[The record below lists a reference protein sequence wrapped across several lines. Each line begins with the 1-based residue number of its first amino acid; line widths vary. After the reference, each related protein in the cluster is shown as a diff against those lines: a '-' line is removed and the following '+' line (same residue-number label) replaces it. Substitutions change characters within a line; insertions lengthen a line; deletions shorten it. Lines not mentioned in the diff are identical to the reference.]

1 MAAKTS
7 HREPTGVLQWL
18 YERGEQTAGQVLED
32 LFRNRSV
39 TSGVA
44 KTIRRA
50 AQTKGQI
57 DRNMQT
63 LLSLL
68 NVPSRADYHKLL
80 TKIEAL
86 QGSILNLNM
95 KLDRLLAASAAKPK
109 PPVKRVQRPRSEVQS
124 PKSSVQS
131 STSNV
136 QLPSGVEGQDA

>member
-7 HREPTGVLQWL
+7 RREPTGVLQWL
-18 YERGEQTAGQVLED
+18 FDRGEQTAGQVLEEV
-32 LFRNRSV
+32 FRNRSV
-39 TSGVA
+39 TDGVT

-95 KLDRLLAASAAKPK
+95 KLDRLLAASAPKPK
-109 PPVKRVQRPRSEVQS
+109 ARPKLVQKPAHSPSKPQTPVSAADTAESEAH
-124 PKSSVQS
+124 
-131 STSNV
+131 
-136 QLPSGVEGQDA
+136 GQDI

>member
-1 MAAKTS
+1 MPAKTS
-7 HREPTGVLQWL
+7 HREPVGVLQWL
-18 YERGEQTAGQVLED
+18 IERGEQTAGQVLEE
-32 LFRNRSV
+32 LFRNRTV
-39 TSGVA
+39 TDGVS

-68 NVPSRADYHKLL
+68 NLPSRADYHKLL

-95 KLDRLLAASAAKPK
+95 KLDRLLAASATKPK
-109 PPVKRVQRPRSEVQS
+109 PRQKVQRSTSEIQRVIS
-124 PKSSVQS
+124 DAEGPSSV
-131 STSNV
+131 
-136 QLPSGVEGQDA
+136 

>member
-1 MAAKTS
+1 MSSKPS

-18 YERGEQTAGQVLED
+18 VERGEETAGQVFEE
-32 LFRNRSV
+32 LFRNRAV
-39 TSGVA
+39 ADGVA
-44 KTIRRA
+44 KTFRRA

-68 NVPSRADYHKLL
+68 NLPSRADYHKLL

-95 KLDRLLAASAAKPK
+95 KLDRLLAAAPKPK
-109 PPVKRVQRPRSEVQS
+109 APRAKKIQHPESVAQS
-124 PKSSVQS
+124 QE
-131 STSNV
+131 T
-136 QLPSGVEGQDA
+136 

>member
-1 MAAKTS
+1 MSGKTS

-18 YERGEQTAGQVLED
+18 FERGEETAGQVFEE

-39 TSGVA
+39 TDGVA

-68 NVPSRADYHKLL
+68 NLPSRADYHKLL

-109 PPVKRVQRPRSEVQS
+109 IRPKKVPGQESRVPGPESRAPSSES
-124 PKSSVQS
+124 P
-131 STSNV
+131 TSKE
-136 QLPSGVEGQDA
+136 PS

>member
-18 YERGEQTAGQVLED
+18 VERGEQTAGQVLDD
-32 LFRNRSV
+32 LFRNRAFTDGV
-39 TSGVA
+39 T

-68 NVPSRADYHKLL
+68 NLPSRADYHKLQ

-95 KLDRLLAASAAKPK
+95 KLDRLLAATAPK
-109 PPVKRVQRPRSEVQS
+109 PARKVPSPKSKVQS
-124 PKSSVQS
+124 PADIQDRDSS
-131 STSNV
+131 
-136 QLPSGVEGQDA
+136 L